1 MNIKKILSH
10 EIKTQLTKLYG
21 QDDTELEVG
30 ENKSAFPGDYS
41 VVIFPLIKRL
51 KKNPQEIGESLGQ
64 ALLENSGL
72 IADFNVVKG
81 FVNVVLKPE
90 IFGLILKSSAE
101 LFEKKDKG
109 ETVMVEYSSPNTNKP
124 LHLGHIRNNLLGF
137 SVARILE
144 QEGFDVIRTQI
155 INDRGVHIS
164 KSMYAWEKFGNG
176 ETPESANLKGD
187 KLVGKYYV
195 EFDKAYK
202 QEIEKLT
209 AEGKTEE
216 EAKKEAP
223 AMLAAQDMLQKWEAG
238 DETVHQLWKMMN
250 QWVYA
255 GFEQTYQRLGVK
267 FDQVQYE
274 SNTYLLGKDLIQ
286 KGLAQGTFYRKEDG
300 SVWVD
305 LTAEELDEK
314 LLLRRDGTSV
324 YMTQDLGTAVER
336 FEKNDIQR
344 LIYTV
349 GNEQDYHFQV
359 LFAILKK
366 LGYNWAHQLY
376 HLSYGMVELPHGKM
390 KSREGTVVDA
400 DDLMQEMYLTAKEKA
415 QELGKLDGRTETE
428 KEQTYERVGMAAL
441 KYYMLKVEP
450 KKKMMF
456 NPAESIDFNGN
467 TGPFILYTYAR
478 IQSLLAKGQAA
489 PTIIPLE
496 AHNPEDLEKAL
507 ILQLA
512 NYPLVVSKAAESLN
526 PAAVANYLY
535 EVVKGYNSFYQAVPI
550 LSDDREAARAF
561 RLELSAFTAEVIK
574 NCLFLLGIE
583 TVDRM

>member
-1 MNIKKILSH
+1 MNIKETLSR
-10 EIKTQLTKLYG
+10 EIEMQLKDLFG
-21 QDDTELEVG
+21 LSDMKLEVT
-30 ENKSAFPGDYS
+30 ENRSAFPGDYS
-41 VVIFPLIKRL
+41 VVIFPLVKLLKR
-51 KKNPQEIGESLGQ
+51 NPQEIGENLGE
-64 ALLENSGL
+64 ALKKSSSV

-81 FVNVVLKPE
+81 FVNVLLKPE
-90 IFGLILKSSAE
+90 IFQQILNSSAQI
-101 LFEKKDKG
+101 FEKQPKN
-109 ETVMVEYSSPNTNKP
+109 ETIMVEYSSPNTNKP

-144 QEGFDVIRTQI
+144 QEGYKVIRSQI

-164 KSMYAWEKFGNG
+164 KSMYAWQQAGNG
-176 ETPESANLKGD
+176 ETPESAGMKGD

-195 EFDKAYK
+195 EFDKKYK
-202 QEIEKLT
+202 QEIEQLL
-209 AEGKTEE
+209 AEGKTED
-216 EAKKEAP
+216 EAKKQAP
-223 AMLAAQDMLQKWEAG
+223 ALLAAQDMLQKWEAG
-238 DETVHQLWKMMN
+238 DEAVHQLWKMMN

-255 GFEQTYQRLGVK
+255 GFAQTYQRLGVY

-286 KGLAQGTFYRKEDG
+286 KGLAQGTFIQREDG
-300 SVWVD
+300 SIWAD
-305 LTAEELDEK
+305 LTPEGLDEK

-336 FEKNDIQR
+336 FEKNHLQR

-366 LGYNWAHQLY
+366 LGYAWAGQLY
-376 HLSYGMVELPHGKM
+376 HLSYGMVELPEGKM

-415 QELGKLDGRTETE
+415 QELGKLEGRTEEE

-478 IQSLLAKGQAA
+478 IQSLLAKYSAA
-489 PTIIPLE
+489 
-496 AHNPEDLEKAL
+496 AHHSSEQSCQPEELEKAL

-512 NYPLVVSKAAESLN
+512 NYPSVVSKAAETLN

-535 EVVKGYNSFYQAVPI
+535 EVVKGYNSFYQALPI
-550 LSDDREAARAF
+550 LSAAQEDTKNF
-561 RLELSAFTAEVIK
+561 RIQLSSLTAEVIK
-574 NCLFLLGIE
+574 NTLYLLGIE